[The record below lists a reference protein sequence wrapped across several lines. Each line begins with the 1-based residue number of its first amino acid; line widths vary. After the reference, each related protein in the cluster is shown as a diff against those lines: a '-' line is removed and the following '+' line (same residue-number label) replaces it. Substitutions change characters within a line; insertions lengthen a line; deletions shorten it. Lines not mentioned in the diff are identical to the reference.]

1 MRNSIV
7 AAINE
12 LGKCIEYFEDF
23 KRDVKGGIGEKIA
36 NNYINKLNWILTD
49 FKTIP
54 LFTDELREKINKE
67 VKADKFQV
75 DALYEKIL
83 DLESNNR
90 EIIENQIDTLL
101 SNQKIKWNG

>member
-1 MRNSIV
+1 MKNSIV

-54 LFTDELREKINKE
+54 AFTDDVRQKIQDE
-67 VKADKFQV
+67 IKADKFQV

-83 DLESNNR
+83 DLHPNNR
-90 EIIENQIDTLL
+90 EHIENQIDTLL
-101 SNQKIKWNG
+101 NNQKIKWNG